1 MFARFASNHANVQ
14 PDVVTRRAIFS
25 GGKHKIV
32 ICAAHLQPESGG
44 FSEKTHTHVMRK
56 WVSLSCPLNDQSALV
71 LTAVSVAI
79 VFVAR
84 AIDLRVNATLLT
96 SIGLYREKPLSSRRV
111 GRLEFN
117 SAGFEE
123 LLGALSRRPPR
134 HPSGLA
140 SALLDP
146 LWRLS
151 TYGAGE

>member
-1 MFARFASNHANVQ
+1 
-14 PDVVTRRAIFS
+14 
-25 GGKHKIV
+25 
-32 ICAAHLQPESGG
+32 
-44 FSEKTHTHVMRK
+44 MRK
-56 WVSLSCPLNDQSALV
+56 WVSLWCPLNDQSAFV
-71 LTAVSVAI
+71 LTAASVAI

-84 AIDLRVNATLLT
+84 APDLRVNTTLLT
-96 SIGLYREKPLSSRRV
+96 SIGFYREKPLSGRRV

-123 LLGALSRRPPR
+123 LLGALSRRPPL

-151 TYGAGE
+151 RHGAGE